1 MAALS
6 TVRDEPMLMTSG
18 FPISTG
24 RLAASLGHQRRRRR
38 SKDDTDIGV
47 VATPEPRKANLGRS
61 ALASNATE
69 AQEISTLDNADLGTI
84 ICAVARVV
92 YQYTVRN
99 DSVRIGKSEPAP
111 SSSQQALD
119 LFDEARHPLDDSGVW
134 TAVPSVDTIEDVLY
148 DVQEGLQLDATCI
161 VTALVMLERA
171 VYGSS
176 LVVAPRTWR
185 VALLMALVIAS
196 KVVFDE
202 DVFLGDFRAKIAWLN
217 HYAHLSEQ
225 EAVFLSMI
233 DYNTM
238 VNPRQYAQYYYALLD
253 QAALAPPAPPQ
264 PQQPTGSR

>member
-1 MAALS
+1 
-6 TVRDEPMLMTSG
+6 MLANSFSISAKRLTS
-18 FPISTG
+18 
-24 RLAASLGHQRRRRR
+24 LNHERRRRR
-38 SKDDTDIGV
+38 SKDDMDIV
-47 VATPEPRKANLGRS
+47 YAAAPEPRKANLRRS
-61 ALASNATE
+61 ALSSNATE
-69 AQEISTLDNADLGTI
+69 AQEISTLHNADLDTV
-84 ICAVARVV
+84 ICAVARVL

-99 DSVRIGKSEPAP
+99 DSVRIGKSEVP
-111 SSSQQALD
+111 SSSQQTLD

-134 TAVPSVDTIEDVLY
+134 TAVPSVGTIEDFLY
-148 DVQEGLQLDATCI
+148 DIQEGLQLDDTCI

-202 DVFLGDFRAKIAWLN
+202 DVFLGDFRANIAWLN
-217 HYAHLSEQ
+217 VDLAEQ

-253 QAALAPPAPPQ
+253 QAALAPPSQPQ
-264 PQQPTGSR
+264 PQHPTGSQR

>member
-1 MAALS
+1 
-6 TVRDEPMLMTSG
+6 MLMTSG

-24 RLAASLGHQRRRRR
+24 RLASSLNHERRRRR

-47 VATPEPRKANLGRS
+47 DVATPEPRKANLRRS
-61 ALASNATE
+61 ALTSNATE
-69 AQEISTLDNADLGTI
+69 AQEISTLDNADLDTI

-99 DSVRIGKSEPAP
+99 DSVRIGKSEAP
-111 SSSQQALD
+111 SSTQQALD
-119 LFDEARHPLDDSGVW
+119 LFDEARHPLDDSGAW
-134 TAVPSVDTIEDVLY
+134 TAVPSVGTIEDFLY

-202 DVFLGDFRAKIAWLN
+202 DVFLGDFRSKIAWLN
-217 HYAHLSEQ
+217 HNVHLSEQ

>member
-1 MAALS
+1 
-6 TVRDEPMLMTSG
+6 MLASS
-18 FPISTG
+18 FPISTK
-24 RLAASLGHQRRRRR
+24 RLASLNHERRRRRR
-38 SKDDTDIGV
+38 SKDDADIVAVGV
-47 VATPEPRKANLGRS
+47 PKPRKANLRRS

-69 AQEISTLDNADLGTI
+69 AQEISTLHNADLDTI

-99 DSVRIGKSEPAP
+99 DSVRIGKSEAS
-111 SSSQQALD
+111 SSSQQTLD

-134 TAVPSVDTIEDVLY
+134 TAVPSMGTIEDFLY
-148 DVQEGLQLDATCI
+148 DIQEGLQLEDTCI

-185 VALLMALVIAS
+185 VALLIALVIAS

-202 DVFLGDFRAKIAWLN
+202 DVFLGDFRANIAWLN
-217 HYAHLSEQ
+217 DDVDLSEQ

-253 QAALAPPAPPQ
+253 QAALAPPSPTQ
-264 PQQPTGSR
+264 PQRPTGSR